1 MRPTVKQIFI
11 LSAIVLFSASLSYS
25 QEPEPLTVH
34 EWGTITSQHFN
45 NGLVS
50 GHMNVIREEE
60 VLPDFVHRL
69 DQTILQAFDKS
80 PGTGGHRSVTMRLE
94 TPVIYFYPS
103 ENFDRTQPINV
114 SVEFWGGLLNEYY
127 PSAMSAYANLNIDS
141 QGQTDIDEDTVGYLS
156 WSSILLGGPWS
167 GPRTDA
173 NVWTAPRNVKAAN
186 LRIATGESEKYLFYR
201 GVGHLNSL
209 LKTTHTMDTREIRIY
224 NPENLSSSIPGPLTI
239 PEAWVLH
246 VGDHGAA
253 YRSMGPITLT
263 DDPDEILTTV
273 SANFSEEEYK
283 SENIQSL
290 REAIHQSLVKNGLYE
305 EEAAA
310 MLNTW
315 QNVYFEQPG
324 TRIFFIVPRAWID
337 HQLPLKFSVPV
348 KLERVFI
355 GRIDLVM

>member
-1 MRPTVKQIFI
+1 MKKIFI
-11 LSAIVLFSASLSYS
+11 LSAIVLLSASLGYG
-25 QEPEPLTVH
+25 QEPETLTVH
-34 EWGTITSQHFN
+34 EWGTITSQHFG

-50 GHMNVIREEE
+50 GHMNVIKQEE
-60 VLPDFVHRL
+60 VLPEFVHRL
-69 DQTILQAFDKS
+69 DQSILKAFDKS
-80 PGTGGHRSVTMRLE
+80 PRTEGHRSVTMRLE

-103 ENFDRTQPINV
+103 EKFSHEQPIDV
-114 SVEFWGGLLNEYY
+114 SVEFRGGLLNEYY
-127 PSAMSAYANLNIDS
+127 PAAMSAYGNLNIDS
-141 QGQTDIDEDTVGYLS
+141 NGQTDIDEDTVSYLY
-156 WSSILLGGPWS
+156 WNAMTLGGPWS
-167 GPRTDA
+167 GPQTDS
-173 NVWTAPRNVKAAN
+173 NVWTAPRKVRAADIRTSN
-186 LRIATGESEKYLFYR
+186 GESEKYLFYR

-209 LKTTHTMDTREIRIY
+209 LRTTHIADTREIKIY
-224 NPENLSSSIPGPLTI
+224 NPENLSSSIPGNLTI

-253 YRSMGPITLT
+253 YRSIGPITLT
-263 DDPDEILTTV
+263 DDPDEVLATV

-290 REAIHQSLVKNGLYE
+290 RGAIHQSLVKNGLYE
-305 EEAAA
+305 EEATA

-324 TRIFFIVPRAWID
+324 TRIFFIVPREWID